1 MYNVLEQEETQEPAA
16 AAAESGVQT
25 LPTIPSET
33 SVDTLVLQNDGSGNG
48 SENSLEISQEYT
60 KTKDRTEA
68 PGSES

>member
-1 MYNVLEQEETQEPAA
+1 MYNVLEQEETQEPA

-68 PGSES
+68 PSES